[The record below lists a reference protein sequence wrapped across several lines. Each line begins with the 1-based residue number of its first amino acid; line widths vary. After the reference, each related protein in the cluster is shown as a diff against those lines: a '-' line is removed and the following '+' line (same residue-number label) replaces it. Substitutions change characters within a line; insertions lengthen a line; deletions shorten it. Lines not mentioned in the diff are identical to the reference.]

1 MTRPERDYDEI
12 LSRVLHSTL
21 DPIEPAGDGLSKIQR
36 RIAEPWLQRQWSL
49 LRNEFTALGWLIFV
63 RCEPFLN
70 QARSSLAAFAV
81 RASRRLRSTAAV
93 LGAAVTRTA
102 SGRHRHAAG
111 DDGPASVLRRWWL
124 GPIVTWLRPALAVA
138 GAVVIVV
145 VAVFTLSNVRETL
158 SPEASASHSS
168 SVTGSAHGAGNHQ
181 GSIGGH
187 SNNSQ
192 PGSSGGTGT
201 SPAGKEATKPQSGQN
216 APAPASSC
224 SSAAA
229 PSPTP
234 SPPASPTPSPSPSPT
249 VSPTPSPTGSP
260 TSSGVPAPPPAG
272 PDSQI
277 AGADPSCAPN
287 PVNGPG

>member
-49 LRNEFTALGWLIFV
+49 LRNELTALGWLVFV

-81 RASRRLRSTAAV
+81 RATRRLRSAAAV
-93 LGAAVTRTA
+93 LSAAVTRTA
-102 SGRHRHAAG
+102 SGRHKHAAEG
-111 DDGPASVLRRWWL
+111 DGPASVLRRWWL
-124 GPIVTWLRPALAVA
+124 GPTVTWLRPALAVA

-158 SPEASASHSS
+158 SPEASANRGSF
-168 SVTGSAHGAGNHQ
+168 VTGSSHGARNDQ

-187 SNNSQ
+187 GNNSQ
-192 PGSSGGTGT
+192 PASSSGAGT
-201 SPAGKEATKPQSGQN
+201 SPAGKEATKPQSGRN
-216 APAPASSC
+216 APASASSC
-224 SSAAA
+224 SSATA

-260 TSSGVPAPPPAG
+260 TSSGGPAPPPAS
-272 PDSQI
+272 PDSQVTG
-277 AGADPSCAPN
+277 AGPSCAPH
-287 PVNGPG
+287 PVNGPS